1 MKKPVIA
8 LAAFVAALSSF
19 AVSAQNAPLRGVGLL
34 ALEANESHGLGAL
47 PGGRNT
53 LVETPDSGGGSVGA
67 RAMRG
72 GGDSAGGGARLMRAD
87 DAGSIDSA
95 PAKPVVGGDPSPPA
109 AATPK
114 RPSYRWQ
121 SLVPGAIK

>member
-72 GGDSAGGGARLMRAD
+72 GGDSASSSPRLMRGD
-87 DAGSIDSA
+87 DVGSIDTP
-95 PAKPVVGGDPSPPA
+95 PAKPVVGDPSPPA

>member
-19 AVSAQNAPLRGVGLL
+19 AACAQNAPLRGVGLL
-34 ALEANESHGLGAL
+34 ALEANDSHGLGAAL
-47 PGGRNT
+47 PGGRNS

-72 GGDSAGGGARLMRAD
+72 GDSVGGRVAPA
-87 DAGSIDSA
+87 AETAAEVA
-95 PAKPVVGGDPSPPA
+95 PAKPVVEGDPSAPA
-109 AATPK
+109 APTPK

>member
-72 GGDSAGGGARLMRAD
+72 GGDSAGGGGTRLMRSE
-87 DAGSIDSA
+87 DAAVIDSQ
-95 PAKPVVGGDPSPPA
+95 PVKAVGDPSPPA